1 MKGKRIICCHN
12 DMGLRAKCRAF
23 SILEVIVA
31 MVILGVGMIAI
42 LAAMRSSAN
51 ASHHSRMQTRAVL
64 IAETQLVNT
73 RLTDLTSYMTTQGQS
88 KDGRFNWQVQ
98 IAPTS
103 KENLGRVQVT
113 VNWQE
118 GHRKNNYD
126 LISFA
131 QMKSF
136 EQTNP

>member
-1 MKGKRIICCHN
+1 MKGKKIICYHN

-31 MVILGVGMIAI
+31 MVILGVSMIAI
-42 LAAMRSSAN
+42 LGAMKSSAN

-64 IAETQLVNT
+64 IAESHLVNI
-73 RLTDLTSYMTTQGQS
+73 RLTDLTSYTTTQGQS
-88 KDGRFNWQVQ
+88 EDGRFNWQIQ
-98 IAPTS
+98 IAPTG
-103 KENLGRVQVT
+103 KENLGLVQVT

-118 GHRKNNYD
+118 GHRDNNYE
-126 LISFA
+126 LVSFA

-136 EQTNP
+136 VQTNP

>member
-1 MKGKRIICCHN
+1 
-12 DMGLRAKCRAF
+12 MGLRAKCRAF